1 MKVKLTK
8 EQVQRIVDDPQAAA
22 DAKIKVTDP
31 WWVTVLKVVK
41 YIIELILAG
50 GVGYASGLMTSALVV
65 VAQ

>member
-1 MKVKLTK
+1 MKVRLTK

-22 DAKIKVTDP
+22 EAKIKVTDP

-50 GVGYASGLMTSALVV
+50 GVGYASGLMTSALAVI
-65 VAQ
+65 AQ

>member
-8 EQVQRIVDDPQAAA
+8 EQIQRIVDDPNAAA
-22 DAKIKVTDP
+22 EAKIKVTDP

-50 GVGYASGLMTSALVV
+50 GVGYASGLMVSALAVI
-65 VAQ
+65 AQ

>member
-8 EQVQRIVDDPQAAA
+8 EQIQRIVDDPQAAA
-22 DAKIKVTDP
+22 EAKIKVTDP

-50 GVGYASGLMTSALVV
+50 GVGYASGLMMSALAV

>member
-8 EQVQRIVDDPQAAA
+8 EQIQRIVDDPQAAA

-50 GVGYASGLMTSALVV
+50 GVGYASGLMMSALAV

>member
-8 EQVQRIVDDPQAAA
+8 EQIQRIVDDPQTAAE
-22 DAKIKVTDP
+22 AKIKVTDP

-50 GVGYASGLMTSALVV
+50 GVGYASGLMTSALAVV
-65 VAQ
+65 VQ

>member
-8 EQVQRIVDDPQAAA
+8 EQIQRIVDDPIAAA
-22 DAKIKVTDP
+22 EAKIKVTDP

-50 GVGYASGLMTSALVV
+50 GVGYASGLMTSALAV

>member
-8 EQVQRIVDDPQAAA
+8 EQVQRIVDDPQAAVE
-22 DAKIKVTDP
+22 AKIKVTDP

-50 GVGYASGLMTSALVV
+50 GVGYASGLMTSALAV

>member
-8 EQVQRIVDDPQAAA
+8 EQIQRIVDDPTAAA
-22 DAKIKVTDP
+22 EAKIKVTDP
-31 WWVTVLKVVK
+31 WWITALKVVK

-50 GVGYASGLMTSALVV
+50 GVGYASGLMTSALAV

>member
-8 EQVQRIVDDPQAAA
+8 EQIQRIVDDPHAAA
-22 DAKIKVTDP
+22 EAKITVTDP
-31 WWVTVLKVVK
+31 WWVTALKVVK

-50 GVGYASGLMTSALVV
+50 GAGYASGIMMSALAV

>member
-22 DAKIKVTDP
+22 EAKIKVTDP
-31 WWVTVLKVVK
+31 WWVTALKVVK

-50 GVGYASGLMTSALVV
+50 GAGYASGLMMSALAV